1 MRIYQGVDLVEV
13 ERLREA
19 WERTEGFRREVF
31 TEAESDD
38 CLRHPDPYPH
48 LAARFAVKEACLKAF
63 GVGLGAPGGLGG
75 LGRLREVEVES
86 SPSGKPLLRLHGSAE
101 RMGQRLRIRQFTVS
115 ISHTRTLAVATVI
128 LVGENLPGGEAED

>member
-1 MRIYQGVDLVEV
+1 MRIYQGVDMVEV
-13 ERLREA
+13 GRLREA

-31 TEAESDD
+31 TEAESAY
-38 CLRHPDPYPH
+38 CLKHPDPYPH

-86 SPSGKPLLRLHGSAE
+86 SPSGGPVLRLHGSVE
-101 RMGQRLRIRQFTVS
+101 KMSRRRRIRQSTVS
-115 ISHTRTLAVATVI
+115 ISHTRELAVATVV
-128 LVGENLPGGEAED
+128 LVGEEVPDEEEA

>member
-13 ERLREA
+13 DRLREA

-31 TEAESDD
+31 TEAESAY
-38 CLRHPDPYPH
+38 CLKHPDPYPH

-86 SPSGKPLLRLHGSAE
+86 SPSGKPVLRLHGSVE
-101 RMGQRLRIRQFTVS
+101 QMSRRRRIRQSTVS
-115 ISHTRTLAVATVI
+115 ISHTRGLAVATVI
-128 LVGENLPGGEAED
+128 LAGEEVPDGEEA